1 MSRILAITTRV
12 LLALPLVAGLLAVA
26 PAAAAQSAATA
37 TIPFAFSA
45 DSYKLPAGT
54 YRIDMISNQVLAFRN
69 VTTGKTHCLMVLPD
83 WSSNPPSRGSLV
95 FHRYGNQ
102 SYLYKVSIAG
112 RSGNSEFLKSHAERE
127 MLKSIKE
134 AKNEGKADTPVSQ
147 VEVALN
153 ASGASGH

>member
-26 PAAAAQSAATA
+26 PAAAQNAATA

-54 YRIDMISNQVLAFRN
+54 YRIDMISSQVLSFRN

-83 WSSNPPSRGSLV
+83 WSSAPPSHGSLV
-95 FHRYGNQ
+95 FHRYGSQ

-112 RSGNSEFLKSHAERE
+112 RSGNSEFLKSRAERE
-127 MLKSIKE
+127 MLKSVNQ
-134 AKNEGKADTPVSQ
+134 AKNEGSADTLASQ

>member
-12 LLALPLVAGLLAVA
+12 LLALPLVAGLLATA
-26 PAAAAQSAATA
+26 PAALAQKATA

-45 DSYKLPAGT
+45 NNYKLPAGT
-54 YRIDMISNQVLAFRN
+54 YQIGIISERVLSFRN

-83 WSSNPPSRGSLV
+83 WSTGPQSRGRLI

-102 SYLYKVSIAG
+102 SYLYQVWLAG
-112 RSGNSEFLKSHAERE
+112 RGGDSEFIKSRAERE
-127 MLKSIKE
+127 MLTSKNE
-134 AKNEGKADTPVSQ
+134 AKNEGNTGTLASQ

-153 ASGASGH
+153 ASGTPGH